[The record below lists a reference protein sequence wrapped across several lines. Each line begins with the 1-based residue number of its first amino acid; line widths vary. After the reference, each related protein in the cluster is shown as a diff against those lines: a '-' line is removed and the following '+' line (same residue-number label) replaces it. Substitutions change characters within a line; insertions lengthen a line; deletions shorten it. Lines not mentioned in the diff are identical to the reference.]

1 MHLFRVLVTSFLL
14 ASSTSS
20 VEALSYRVDAIDS
33 GRCGPKA
40 DCPLVFIATGEIERD
55 EIENFRTFVGGL
67 NQRAAGP
74 RAFVIDSAGGNL
86 AGAFGLGMVLRR
98 IGIPVIVGSVRDGAL
113 RPGFCG
119 SACIFALMGGRSRQ
133 VPRGS
138 EVAVH
143 APERVPELGARG
155 GPELSGATPDTRR
168 QITKIL
174 SDYARRMGVDPA
186 LITLTMSVPPEERRV
201 LTPLELRR
209 FRLTRIVK

>member
-14 ASSTSS
+14 ASSTCS
-20 VEALSYRVDAIDS
+20 VEALSYRVAPIES
-33 GRCGPKA
+33 GGCSSRA
-40 DCPLVFIATGEIERD
+40 ECPLAFIATGEIERK
-55 EIENFRTFVGGL
+55 EIQNFRTFVGGL

-74 RAFVIDSAGGNL
+74 RAFVIDSTGGNL

-98 IGIPVIVGSVRDGAL
+98 IGIPVIVASLRDGAL
-113 RPGFCG
+113 GPGFCG
-119 SACIFALMGGRSRQ
+119 SACVFALMGGRSRQ

-138 EVAVH
+138 VVAVH
-143 APERVPELGARG
+143 APERVPERGALG
-155 GPELSGATPDTRR
+155 GPELSGATADSRR

-186 LITLTMSVPPEERRV
+186 LITLTMSVPAQARRA

-209 FRLTRIVK
+209 FRLTKIVK